1 MEEIIQGQAIAQAFK
16 LVSKALIANSEALTS
31 LDQAMGD
38 GDMGINMERIGNALL
53 EYVDVTEFTDI
64 GKFFVGA
71 GMAANRAAPSTMG
84 TLMATALMRAGKEV
98 MGKNELIPADLA
110 GMLEAAFTGMQE
122 RGKAQLGNK
131 TILDA
136 LHPAS
141 EAFAEAV
148 KEGKNLSEAGI
159 AALHAA
165 EAGRDKVTPLRSQIG
180 RAGWVGER
188 TEGKVDPGCEALVV
202 IFTALNSKTN
212 T

>member
-1 MEEIIQGQAIAQAFK
+1 MEETIQGQAIAQAFK
-16 LVSKALIANSEALTS
+16 KVSKALIANSEALTS

-53 EYVDVTEFTDI
+53 EYVDVTELTDI
-64 GKFFVGA
+64 GKYFVGA

-84 TLMATALMRAGKEV
+84 TLMATALIRAGKEV
-98 MGKNELIPADLA
+98 MGKNELVSADFSR
-110 GMLEAAFTGMQE
+110 MLQAAFTGMQE

-141 EAFAEAV
+141 EAFNHAV
-148 KEGKNLSEAGI
+148 KEGRNLSEASL
-159 AALHAA
+159 AALKAA

-202 IFTALNSKTN
+202 IFTALNS
-212 T
+212 